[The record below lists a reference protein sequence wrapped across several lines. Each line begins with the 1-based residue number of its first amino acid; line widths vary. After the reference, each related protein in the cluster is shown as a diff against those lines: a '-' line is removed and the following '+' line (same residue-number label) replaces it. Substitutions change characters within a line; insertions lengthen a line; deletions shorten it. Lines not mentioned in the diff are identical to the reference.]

1 MKKMT
6 RKGIPFHI
14 TRSFLTDSL
23 CVLMGTAV
31 LAFSIRAVFDPMSMV
46 TGGFSGIAILASFI
60 SGGRIPLWLTNLV
73 LNAPLF
79 LIAWQQKEWGLLR
92 QSILGAAALTVWLK
106 VIPEIPFISGDWF
119 LASVCG
125 GVIMGVSMFLILRV
139 GATSGGTDMLAM
151 LLHRK
156 LLAGISVARILQW
169 IDAVIV
175 VSGVLLVGWKPTL
188 YAVIAIVISA
198 WVTAHLLMGHH
209 FAKAVLVVSE
219 HAGDIAKQV
228 MAEMD
233 RGVTGLQGQGMY
245 TGSDRLVLLCVVDR
259 RQIVALKSLVF
270 ARDPAAFM
278 IVMDAA
284 EVFGEGFLQERH

>member
-1 MKKMT
+1 MKKTT
-6 RKGIPFHI
+6 RKEIPFHI

-23 CVLMGTAV
+23 CVLLGTAV
-31 LAFSIRAVFDPMSMV
+31 LAVSIRAVFDPMSMV
-46 TGGFSGIAILASFI
+46 MGGFSGIAILAAFI

-92 QSILGAAALTVWLK
+92 QSFLGAAALTVWLK
-106 VIPEIPFISGDWF
+106 IIPEIPFLYGDWF

-156 LLAGISVARILQW
+156 LLPGISVARILQW
-169 IDAVIV
+169 IDAAIV
-175 VSGVLLVGWKPTL
+175 FGGVVLMGWKPTL
-188 YAVIAIVISA
+188 YAVIALVISA
-198 WVTAHLLMGHH
+198 WVTDHLLMGQH
-209 FAKAVLVVSE
+209 FSKSVLVVSE
-219 HAGDIAKQV
+219 QAEAIARQV

-233 RGVTGLQGQGMY
+233 RGTTGLQGRGMY
-245 TGSDRLVLLCVVDR
+245 TGSERLVLLCVVDR

-270 ARDPAAFM
+270 AIDPSAFM
-278 IVMDAA
+278 ITMDAA

>member
-106 VIPEIPFISGDWF
+106 VIPEIPFISGIHVPNP
-119 LASVCG
+119 AG
-125 GVIMGVSMFLILRV
+125 GGHLRRYGYAGYV
-139 GATSGGTDMLAM
+139 AAQEAAGGYL
-151 LLHRK
+151 
-156 LLAGISVARILQW
+156 G
-169 IDAVIV
+169 
-175 VSGVLLVGWKPTL
+175 
-188 YAVIAIVISA
+188 
-198 WVTAHLLMGHH
+198 
-209 FAKAVLVVSE
+209 
-219 HAGDIAKQV
+219 
-228 MAEMD
+228 
-233 RGVTGLQGQGMY
+233 GQ
-245 TGSDRLVLLCVVDR
+245 
-259 RQIVALKSLVF
+259 
-270 ARDPAAFM
+270 DPA
-278 IVMDAA
+278 MD
-284 EVFGEGFLQERH
+284 